1 MTSTL
6 GKRKCSSPTT
16 VADIYRDTKKEGWT
30 ALHSNIQGMFTKV
43 DIGPENHALLSDC
56 IADVTFETPI
66 PEANYGEF
74 TVVCFKNKR
83 FDVSIGA
90 DKDGFA
96 DMFTFLKE
104 TMETEM
110 EKMDTKKKIT
120 PAMNGAYLEFQ
131 TWTPE
136 QQRLFQTMIAEWP
149 VLDRVEDCP

>member
-6 GKRKCSSPTT
+6 GKRKCPTTYT

-30 ALHSNIQGMFTKV
+30 ALDSNIQGMFTKV
-43 DIGPENHALLSDC
+43 DIGSENHALLSNC
-56 IADVTFETPI
+56 IADVTIETPI

-96 DMFTFLKE
+96 EMFTFLKK
-104 TMETEM
+104 TMETE
-110 EKMDTKKKIT
+110 MDTKKKIT
-120 PAMNGAYLEFQ
+120 PAMESAYLKFQ

-136 QQRLFQTMIAEWP
+136 QQRLFRKMITEWP
-149 VLDRVEDCP
+149 VSDRVEDCP